1 VGLGSRQL
9 DRPNLL
15 RLVLADPV
23 PGDGGAD
30 GGPDG
35 GWDGLEPRLET
46 VLVQQAQID
55 DATPEDLAFLLEA
68 LRQAG
73 ALEAFSQ
80 PLTMKKGR
88 PGWLVTALGR
98 SEPEAAAAL
107 RRVWW
112 QHGSS
117 LGLREQEQRR
127 WALPRRQLQLDTPL
141 GPVRVKQAR
150 RPDGRWSSKPEH
162 DDLIALARRHGLAI
176 AQVRATVQQELNRTS
191 PPSPPPTP

>member
-1 VGLGSRQL
+1 
-9 DRPNLL
+9 
-15 RLVLADPV
+15 
-23 PGDGGAD
+23 
-30 GGPDG
+30 
-35 GWDGLEPRLET
+35 

-73 ALEAFSQ
+73 ALEAFCQ

-88 PGWLVTALGR
+88 PGWLVTALAGAD
-98 SEPEAAAAL
+98 PAAAAAL

-127 WALPRRQLQLDTPL
+127 WALPRRLLELDTPL

-162 DDLIALARRHGLAI
+162 DDLIALARRHDLALE
-176 AQVRATVQQELNRTS
+176 QVRVTVQQELDRA
-191 PPSPPPTP
+191 SPPPP